1 MYFCWFYP
9 TGLDVE
15 RRRHP
20 WLTLALLGSL
30 LAVFA
35 WQNWGAGSLPVH
47 PWSLIFYV
55 GDGRPWTAVTALFLH
70 AGWLHLL
77 GNLIYLWAFL
87 PTLEDRLGPG
97 GALVAYLLTGVAG
110 NLAHGL
116 AAWQGWAGQGGLGIL
131 GASGAISGLLGY
143 ALLRLP
149 YARVAVAYW
158 VLAPLM
164 GQSRAGRAYLPLPGA
179 VALWLLLQ
187 LVSALVAPWTGSGVS
202 YPAHLG
208 GFAAGALLALS
219 LGGVGEGRAESHLA
233 RARRYLRRGEGWAAA
248 GEFTEYLEQA
258 EPDPQVQ
265 VEQARALTM
274 AGAVPQALESYR
286 QGVRQAVR
294 GGRWDL
300 ALEAY
305 LEGRRGRP
313 GLGLAADELA
323 AVAHRAEKAGRQD
336 VALRAYRDLILHDV
350 SHPAVP
356 RAWVRLVLLLHA
368 DPASRQE
375 AAGWL
380 ERARDALG
388 PGAWRDYLDRVFIA
402 PATARAGGAT
412 VPSASRTGPG
422 S

>member
-20 WLTLALLGSL
+20 WLSLALLGSL

-35 WQNWGAGSLPVH
+35 WQNWGAGLLPVH

-55 GDGRPWTAVTALFLH
+55 GDGRPWTAVSALFLH
-70 AGWLHLL
+70 AGWFHLL

-87 PTLEDRLGPG
+87 PALEDRLGPG
-97 GALVAYLLTGVAG
+97 GALLAFLLTGVAG

-149 YARVAVAYW
+149 YARVTVAYW
-158 VLAPLM
+158 LLAPLM
-164 GQSRAGRAYLPLPGA
+164 GQSRAGRAYLPLPAA
-179 VALWLLLQ
+179 VGLWLLLQ
-187 LVSALVAPWTGSGVS
+187 LVSAVVAPWTGSGVS

-208 GFAAGALLALS
+208 GFVAGALLALS
-219 LGGVGEGRAESHLA
+219 LGGLGEGRAESHLA

-248 GEFTEYLEQA
+248 GAYTEYLEQA
-258 EPDPQVQ
+258 AGDPGVQ

-286 QGVRQAVR
+286 LGLRQAAS

-305 LEGRRGRP
+305 VEGRRGRP
-313 GLGLAADELA
+313 GLGLEADELA

-336 VALRAYRDLILHDV
+336 VALTAYRDLILHER

-368 DPASRQE
+368 DPVLHE
-375 AAGWL
+375 DAAAWL
-380 ERARDALG
+380 VRARAELG
-388 PGAWRDYLDRVFIA
+388 PGAWRDYLDRALIG
-402 PATARAGGAT
+402 PAAARGADAT
-412 VPSASRTGPG
+412 VPSACEPAPG